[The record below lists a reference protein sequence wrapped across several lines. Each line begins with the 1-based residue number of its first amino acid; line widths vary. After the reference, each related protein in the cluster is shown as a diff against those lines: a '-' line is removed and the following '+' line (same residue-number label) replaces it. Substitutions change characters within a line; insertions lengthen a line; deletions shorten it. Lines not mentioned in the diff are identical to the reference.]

1 MTVALPCPGGPADPW
16 CQARRWYEHELGWPT
31 SGAAPPLELL
41 TGLRFD
47 VLDLPL
53 DAGSAVLA
61 RPVRTGPV
69 ALDVRTRRVWFLV
82 AAGSADELPGLLDW
96 LEWSAVPLDL
106 AVRGPGGRIAA
117 PVPVGPGHGRLGPL
131 GPLRPGEPVTPG
143 EPAGPG
149 GPGEPGRAV
158 WVRPPAP
165 GSPGGG
171 VEPSLPVTGLGGD
184 GDAPDLARLVGAAAT
199 EVHRARLLRAR
210 RARSQAP
217 AEDQPLAFSYASRM
231 SAGTRPRSLTL

>member
-1 MTVALPCPGGPADPW
+1 MTVALPRPGGPADQW

-31 SGAAPPLELL
+31 SGAAPLELP

-69 ALDVRTRRVWFLV
+69 ALDVRTRRLWFLV
-82 AAGSADELPGLLDW
+82 AAGSADELPELLDW
-96 LEWSAVPLDL
+96 LEWGAVPLDL
-106 AVRGPGGRIAA
+106 AALGQGGRIAA
-117 PVPVGPGHGRLGPL
+117 PVPVGPGHGRLGTL
-131 GPLRPGEPVTPG
+131 GPGKPDK
-143 EPAGPG
+143 
-149 GPGEPGRAV
+149 PGRAV

-171 VEPSLPVTGLGGD
+171 VEPALPVTGLGGD

-199 EVHRARLLRAR
+199 EVHRARLLRTR
-210 RARSQAP
+210 RARSQGP

>member
-1 MTVALPCPGGPADPW
+1 MTVVLPRPGGPADPW

-31 SGAAPPLELL
+31 SGAAPLELL
-41 TGLRFD
+41 TGFRFD

-53 DAGSAVLA
+53 DAGSAVLG

-69 ALDVRTRRVWFLV
+69 ALDVRTRRLWFLV

-96 LEWSAVPLDL
+96 LEWGAVPLDL
-106 AVRGPGGRIAA
+106 AALGPGGRIAA
-117 PVPVGPGHGRLGPL
+117 PVPVGPGRERLGAL
-131 GPLRPGEPVTPG
+131 GPGKPDK
-143 EPAGPG
+143 
-149 GPGEPGRAV
+149 PGRAV

-171 VEPSLPVTGLGGD
+171 VEPSLPVTGLGGG

-199 EVHRARLLRAR
+199 EVHRARLLRTR
-210 RARSQAP
+210 RARSHGP